1 MSAVEDQLLDVALD
15 ELDLPMVLATVSRQ
29 CITELGAEQVKG
41 LRPRTDTTSLRTDL
55 DRVQE
60 CVDLLM
66 EGESIP
72 YDNLGDIR
80 PLLNKSRIEGNY
92 LSAPDLLTVLE
103 AMSTSRVIR
112 RFFDEQRERAPSLH
126 ALCEPLIDDRVLE
139 KHITDAIDDSGAIR
153 DSASRELQA
162 IRREIHTLSARLR
175 SRLAKILKQYGEDEL
190 LQEDFVTQRDGRF
203 VLPLRV
209 ENKRAVD
216 GIIHGMSAT
225 GQTVY
230 MEPAETYQMN
240 NDLSLLRGREQREII
255 KILTVLTAEVSS
267 VSHHLEAAFD
277 VLTEIDT
284 IIARARYAME
294 YGGLKPTIVDE
305 ELVELSDVRH
315 PVLKQQS
322 KERRLTSG
330 KEFEVVPMS
339 VTLDKK
345 TQGILISGPN
355 AGGKTVAMKT
365 IGVSLA
371 MAMCG
376 VFPLGACTTNVRRLY
391 TAIGDHQS
399 IDSNLSTFSSQIIRL
414 RDILS
419 YCDKDA
425 LVLIDE
431 ICAGTDPAEGGALAA
446 GVLDSLIERK
456 ASFVVTTHQSSLKQ
470 YALTRPTITNA
481 SLAFDEEKMQPTFTF
496 LYGVPG
502 NSYAFDLARNVG
514 LPSVVTDRA
523 KEYLGDRHDELED
536 SINAMQQFMRDAERL
551 KLEAAQERARAASL
565 KTDYED
571 RLAKVKARRSTAL
584 QDAKE
589 EAQELLKNANALIE
603 NTIREIREQEK
614 SAKEIKAAFSSGRD
628 KLLSGTSEPSDT
640 SDEPRTASEEINVG
654 DTVVVTGTSSEGTVI
669 TIDEKRENAT
679 IDVNGIKFRVGMDQL
694 ELKGAGVSRSAR
706 EDTTR
711 GTSYEQRATRK
722 KRSDDLH
729 VIPDSSM
736 SLDMRGMR
744 ADEGLR
750 ALEQFLDDAILRNLP
765 FATIIHG
772 KGTGALRKVVQEYL
786 GDHHAVQSYRLG
798 KVEEGGD
805 GVTIVEF

>member
-1 MSAVEDQLLDVALD
+1 
-15 ELDLPMVLATVSRQ
+15 
-29 CITELGAEQVKG
+29 
-41 LRPRTDTTSLRTDL
+41 
-55 DRVQE
+55 
-60 CVDLLM
+60 
-66 EGESIP
+66 
-72 YDNLGDIR
+72 
-80 PLLNKSRIEGNY
+80 
-92 LSAPDLLTVLE
+92 
-103 AMSTSRVIR
+103 
-112 RFFDEQRERAPSLH
+112 
-126 ALCEPLIDDRVLE
+126 
-139 KHITDAIDDSGAIR
+139 
-153 DSASRELQA
+153 
-162 IRREIHTLSARLR
+162 
-175 SRLAKILKQYGEDEL
+175 
-190 LQEDFVTQRDGRF
+190 
-203 VLPLRV
+203 
-209 ENKRAVD
+209 
-216 GIIHGMSAT
+216 
-225 GQTVY
+225 
-230 MEPAETYQMN
+230 
-240 NDLSLLRGREQREII
+240 
-255 KILTVLTAEVSS
+255 
-267 VSHHLEAAFD
+267 
-277 VLTEIDT
+277 
-284 IIARARYAME
+284 ME

-322 KERRLTSG
+322 KERRLTTG

-376 VFPLGACTTNVRRLY
+376 VFPLGACTTNLRRLY

-446 GVLDSLIERK
+446 GILDSLIERT

-470 YALTRPTITNA
+470 YALTRQTITNA

-496 LYGVPG
+496 LFGVPG

-514 LPSVVTDRA
+514 LPTVVIERG
-523 KEYLGDRHDELED
+523 KSYLGERHDELEN
-536 SINAMQQFMRDAERL
+536 SINTMQQFMRDAERL

-565 KTDYED
+565 KKDYEE
-571 RLAKVKARRSTAL
+571 RLETVKAKRSTAL

-589 EAQELLKNANALIE
+589 EAAELLKNANALIE
-603 NTIREIREQEK
+603 NTIREIREQQK
-614 SAKEIKAAFSSGRD
+614 SAKEIKDEFSSSRD
-628 KLLSGTSEPSDT
+628 ALLKKSKHQAPGTENEAPGTRHQEHQPDVS
-640 SDEPRTASEEINVG
+640 IG
-654 DTVVVTGTSSEGTVI
+654 DTVIVTGTSSEGTVI
-669 TIDEKRENAT
+669 TIDDKRENAT

-694 ELKGAGVSRSAR
+694 ELKRGMGNR
-706 EDTTR
+706 ERGMGTR
-711 GTSYEQRATRK
+711 HPAPGTKHQAPGTRHS
-722 KRSDDLH
+722 KRDDLH

-750 ALEQFLDDAILRNLP
+750 ALEQFLDSAVLRNLP

-798 KVEEGGD
+798 KIEEGGD

>member
-1 MSAVEDQLLDVALD
+1 MSAVEDQLLDVALQ
-15 ELDLPMVLATVSRQ
+15 ELDLPMVLATVARQ
-29 CITELGAEQVKG
+29 CITELGAEQVRG
-41 LRPRTDTTSLRTDL
+41 LRPRTDASALREDL

-60 CVDLLM
+60 SLNLLM

-80 PLLNKSRIEGNY
+80 PLLKKSRIEGNY
-92 LSAPDLLTVLE
+92 LTAPELLTVLE
-103 AMSTSRVIR
+103 AMTTSRVMR
-112 RFFDEQRERAPSLH
+112 RFFEDQKARAPFLH
-126 ALCEPLIDDRVLE
+126 ALSEPLIDDRVLE
-139 KHITDAIDDSGAIR
+139 KHITDAIDDTGDIR
-153 DSASRELQA
+153 DSASRELQS

-175 SRLAKILKQYGEDEL
+175 SRLAKILKKYGEDEL

-255 KILTVLTAEVSS
+255 RILTVLTAEVSG

-322 KERRLTSG
+322 KERRLTTG

-365 IGVSLA
+365 IGVSLS

-376 VFPLGACTTNVRRLY
+376 VFPLGACTTNLRRLY

-399 IDSNLSTFSSQIIRL
+399 IDSNLSTFSSQILRL

-419 YCDKDA
+419 Y
-425 LVLIDE
+425 
-431 ICAGTDPAEGGALAA
+431 
-446 GVLDSLIERK
+446 
-456 ASFVVTTHQSSLKQ
+456 
-470 YALTRPTITNA
+470 
-481 SLAFDEEKMQPTFTF
+481 
-496 LYGVPG
+496 
-502 NSYAFDLARNVG
+502 
-514 LPSVVTDRA
+514 
-523 KEYLGDRHDELED
+523 
-536 SINAMQQFMRDAERL
+536 
-551 KLEAAQERARAASL
+551 
-565 KTDYED
+565 
-571 RLAKVKARRSTAL
+571 
-584 QDAKE
+584 
-589 EAQELLKNANALIE
+589 
-603 NTIREIREQEK
+603 
-614 SAKEIKAAFSSGRD
+614 
-628 KLLSGTSEPSDT
+628 
-640 SDEPRTASEEINVG
+640 
-654 DTVVVTGTSSEGTVI
+654 
-669 TIDEKRENAT
+669 
-679 IDVNGIKFRVGMDQL
+679 
-694 ELKGAGVSRSAR
+694 
-706 EDTTR
+706 
-711 GTSYEQRATRK
+711 
-722 KRSDDLH
+722 
-729 VIPDSSM
+729 
-736 SLDMRGMR
+736 
-744 ADEGLR
+744 
-750 ALEQFLDDAILRNLP
+750 
-765 FATIIHG
+765 
-772 KGTGALRKVVQEYL
+772 
-786 GDHHAVQSYRLG
+786 
-798 KVEEGGD
+798 
-805 GVTIVEF
+805 